1 MIKRNNTQTI
11 EVPDALKAK
20 MAAEAAEAEPIAE
33 TSKREVSDEEWE
45 AQMPKPSG
53 YRLLIA
59 LPDVEEYY
67 QGSTLLKTTDQM
79 HKEYIMSIMGIV
91 IDMGADA
98 YSDKDRF
105 PEGPWCK
112 EGDYVMFRMNTG
124 TRFKV
129 NGKEFRLMNDDSVE
143 AVIPDPRGI
152 MAV

>member
-1 MIKRNNTQTI
+1 MTNTQTI
-11 EVPDALKAK
+11 EIPDALKAK
-20 MAAEAAEAEPIAE
+20 MVKENKVDISPDIQKRKITEA
-33 TSKREVSDEEWE
+33 EWE
-45 AQMPKPSG
+45 AQLPKPAG
-53 YRLLIA
+53 FRLLVA
-59 LPDVEEYY
+59 LPDVEEFYHD
-67 QGSTLLKTTDQM
+67 STLVKTTDQM

-91 IDMGADA
+91 IDVGADA